1 MPSTGPLRLL
11 LVEDSATDA
20 DLVLLAFRRAGIGVE
35 HERVQSARALRDA
48 LGRRTWD
55 AVICDYSMPGF
66 DAAAAL
72 EELRATGQDLPFLL
86 VSGTIPDQT
95 AVGLMRAGAHD
106 YILKDNLA
114 RLVPATQREIKEAEE
129 RRNRR
134 QAEIALEESRALYR
148 SLVAHLPAAV
158 FRKDLDGRYQFVNA
172 QFCAA
177 RGRPEE
183 QVLGRMDSELLAPDL
198 AARHRADDRRVV
210 ETGEILQAEET
221 VAVPGEGVR
230 HVEVLK
236 APVRDGDGRIVG
248 VQGFFWDITGR
259 KKAEEARA
267 SLEAQ
272 LRQAQKMEAIGQL
285 SGGVAHDFNN
295 LLTIIQGHVSM
306 MQAAPG
312 LPADLTESVAE
323 IAHAAERAA
332 NLTRQ
337 LLAFG
342 RRQTLHPVDLDLN
355 DVVAHVTRML
365 QRIVGEDITV
375 HLRFSPQRVP
385 VHADASTVEQIL
397 LNLVVNA
404 RDAMPEGGQLEIGTR
419 VCEIDEPAA
428 AAVPGARAGSF
439 ACLSVGDTGCGI
451 APEIR
456 PRIFEPFFTTKD
468 VGKGTGLGL
477 ATVYGIVQQHHG
489 WIDVRSEPGRGA
501 TFLVY
506 LPRLAGAGALPGTA
520 AVPAGVPGGR
530 ETILLVEDEPAVRG
544 LVRAILARLGYRI
557 LEAHSGASAL
567 KLWPEHSREVDLL
580 LTDMVMPDHM
590 SGRELAGRLRQDR
603 PDLRVIYTSGY
614 DAEISGG
621 DLPLE
626 EGINFIA
633 KPFSP
638 ARLAEIVR
646 VNLDTPAPPGGAG

>member
-1 MPSTGPLRLL
+1 MSSAAGTLRLL
-11 LVEDSATDA
+11 LVEDSEADA
-20 DLVLLAFRRAGIGVE
+20 ELVLLTFGRAGIAVA
-35 HERVQSARALRDA
+35 HERVQTAKALRAA
-48 LGRRTWD
+48 LSGRTWD
-55 AVICDYSMPGF
+55 AIICDFSMPGF

-72 EELRATGQDLPFLL
+72 KELRATGQDLPFLL

-95 AVGLMRAGAHD
+95 AVELMREGAHD

-134 QAEIALEESRALYR
+134 QAELALEESRSLFR

-177 RGRPEE
+177 RGFSEE
-183 QVLGRMDSELLAPDL
+183 QILGRTDFDLAPPEL
-198 AARHRADDRRVV
+198 AEKHRADDRNVV

-221 VAVPGEGVR
+221 VTVPDAEPR
-230 HVEVLK
+230 YVEVLK
-236 APVRDGDGRIVG
+236 APVRDSDGQVVG

-259 KKAEEARA
+259 KKAEQARA

-272 LRQAQKMEAIGQL
+272 LRQAQKLEAIGQL

-295 LLTIIQGHVSM
+295 LLTVIQGHVSI
-306 MQAAPG
+306 MQATPE
-312 LPADLTESVAE
+312 LPPDLTESVNE

-337 LLAFG
+337 LLAFS
-342 RRQTLHPVDLDLN
+342 RRQTLRPVDLDLN
-355 DVVAHVTRML
+355 EVVAHVTKMF

-375 HLRFSPQRVP
+375 HLHFSPQRVL
-385 VHADASTVEQIL
+385 VHADASMLEQIL

-404 RDAMPEGGQLEIGTR
+404 RDAMPEGGRLEIETR
-419 VCEIDEPAA
+419 VCEINEQEA
-428 AAVPGARAGSF
+428 AAVSGARPGSF
-439 ACLSVGDTGCGI
+439 ACLSVSDTGRGI

-489 WIDVRSEPGRGA
+489 WIEVRSEPGQGA
-501 TFLVY
+501 AFLVY
-506 LPRLAGAGALPGTA
+506 LPRLVDAGPLPGTA
-520 AVPAGVPGGR
+520 PELAAMPRGN
-530 ETILLVEDEPAVRG
+530 ETILLVEDEPAVRT
-544 LVRAILARLGYRI
+544 LVRNILARLGYRI
-557 LEAHSGASAL
+557 LEAHSGATAL
-567 KLWPEHSREVDLL
+567 KLWQEQGDEIDLL

-590 SGRELAGRLRQDR
+590 SGRELAQRLQQDR
-603 PDLRVIYTSGY
+603 SNLRVVYTTGY
-614 DAEISGG
+614 NAQIAVRDF
-621 DLPLE
+621 PLQ
-626 EGINFIA
+626 EGVNFIA

-638 ARLAEIVR
+638 GKLAGIVR
-646 VNLDTPAPPGGAG
+646 ASLDASRAPGA